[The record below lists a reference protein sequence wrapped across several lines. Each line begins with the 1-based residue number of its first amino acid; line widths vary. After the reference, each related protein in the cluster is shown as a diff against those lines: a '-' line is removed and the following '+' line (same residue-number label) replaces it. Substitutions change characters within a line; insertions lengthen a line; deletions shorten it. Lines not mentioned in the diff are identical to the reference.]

1 MIAGLRSEIMELP
14 IEYIIRPL
22 QKTRSYDPEKVQGL
36 ADSIA
41 EIGLQEP
48 VSRWPVPVG
57 LLHTCCLH

>member
-1 MIAGLRSEIMELP
+1 MELP

-48 VSRWPVPVG
+48 VSRWPVPFG
-57 LLHTCCLH
+57 LLHTYCLH